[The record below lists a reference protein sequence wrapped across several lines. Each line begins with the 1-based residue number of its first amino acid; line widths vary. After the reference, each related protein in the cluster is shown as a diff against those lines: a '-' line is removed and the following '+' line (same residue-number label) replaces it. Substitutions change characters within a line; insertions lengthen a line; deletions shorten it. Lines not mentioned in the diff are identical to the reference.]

1 MSADDD
7 LGRAGRVVAVVAV
20 LALALAVVVALAPEL
35 VPLPPAVLEL
45 LGALPAAVVLSLLV
59 LVALVLLFL
68 RSRASRSTTIE
79 PLLPRSEPTGRAPRF
94 GGRFD
99 GDLAAATDLE
109 ATRERRLD
117 EREGVEETVRT
128 AAVDAYAIEHGVD
141 HEAARE
147 AVATGA
153 WTDDLRASALVG
165 GPEAPTPSW
174 GQWLVDLL
182 RGESAY
188 HRRVR
193 HALAETE
200 RLLVDDPNGEAEDSD
215 TGVDGESA
223 PTEGAAD
230 GGAAA

>member
-1 MSADDD
+1 MSAGDD
-7 LGRAGRVVAVVAV
+7 LGGAGRVVAVVAM
-20 LALALAVVVALAPEL
+20 LALALAGVVALAPGS
-35 VPLPPAVLEL
+35 VPLPPVVLEL
-45 LGALPAAVVLSLLV
+45 LRALPPAVVLSLLV
-59 LVALVLLFL
+59 GVALVLLFL

-79 PLLPRSEPTGRAPRF
+79 PLLPRSEPTGCAPRF

-117 EREGVEETVRT
+117 EREDVEETVRT

-141 HEAARE
+141 HETARE
-147 AVATGA
+147 AVETGA

-174 GQWLVDLL
+174 GQWLFDLL

-200 RLLVDDPNGEAEDSD
+200 RLLADERNGETEASD
-215 TGVDGESA
+215 AGVDGESP
-223 PTEGAAD
+223 PTEGGTD
-230 GGAAA
+230 GGAAI